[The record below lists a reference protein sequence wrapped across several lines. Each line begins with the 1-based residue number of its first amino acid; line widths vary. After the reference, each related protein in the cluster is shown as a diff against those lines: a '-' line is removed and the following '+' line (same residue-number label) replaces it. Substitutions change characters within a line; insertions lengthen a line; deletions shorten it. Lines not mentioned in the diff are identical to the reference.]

1 MEVECFEEVA
11 QFLIVQRC
19 HGNQNG
25 LCDASPGS
33 RVSVQ
38 WATESIYILIF
49 GNYFEN
55 LKPSDSLAQF
65 FNASHFPELYQGHQ
79 K

>member
-1 MEVECFEEVA
+1 MREWYG
-11 QFLIVQRC
+11 FLIVQRC
-19 HGNQNG
+19 RNQNG

-33 RVSVQ
+33 GVSVQ

-49 GNYFEN
+49 GNYFKS

-65 FNASHFPELYQGHQ
+65 FSASHFPELFKDHQ

>member
-1 MEVECFEEVA
+1 MACVTPPLGA
-11 QFLIVQRC
+11 
-19 HGNQNG
+19 
-25 LCDASPGS
+25 
-33 RVSVQ
+33 VSVQ

-49 GNYFEN
+49 GSYFEN

-65 FNASHFPELYQGHQ
+65 FSAFHFPEFYQGHQ